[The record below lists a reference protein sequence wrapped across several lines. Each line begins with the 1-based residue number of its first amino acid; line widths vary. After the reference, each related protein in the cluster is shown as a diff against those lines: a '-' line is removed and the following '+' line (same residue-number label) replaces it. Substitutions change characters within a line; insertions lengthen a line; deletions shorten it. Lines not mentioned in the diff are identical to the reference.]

1 MTIQTIGSAS
11 VALYLTPADLRE
23 RGLTPSGLT
32 LERALEIT
40 RTAFQEAGILLDG
53 SIEIEAY
60 PDTCGV
66 LVFAHV
72 RPPERVWYSF
82 ETLDALLD
90 AAHAL
95 PAPAPD
101 AALSWWEG
109 RWWIRSRSPTACR
122 SSAARRRG
130 RPIWTP
136 SWPST
141 AASFSPR
148 ARWTPCAPISRSEP
162 LTNVL

>member
-82 ETLDALLD
+82 ETLDTLLD
-90 AAHAL
+90 AAHAPVSYTHLTL
-95 PAPAPD
+95 P
-101 AALSWWEG
+101 
-109 RWWIRSRSPTACR
+109 
-122 SSAARRRG
+122 
-130 RPIWTP
+130 
-136 SWPST
+136 
-141 AASFSPR
+141 
-148 ARWTPCAPISRSEP
+148 
-162 LTNVL
+162 TN

>member
-40 RTAFQEAGILLDG
+40 RSAFQEAGILLDG
-53 SIEIEAY
+53 SIEIEAD

-109 RWWIRSRSPTACR
+109 RWWISLAGTQEQIANRLSEF
-122 SSAARRRG
+122 G
-130 RPIWTP
+130 RAEAGQAYLDAVLAEHGRLI
-136 SWPST
+136 
-141 AASFSPR
+141 FSEGALDALR
-148 ARWTPCAPISRSEP
+148 AHFP
-162 LTNVL
+162 V

>member
-11 VALYLTPADLRE
+11 VALYLSPTDLRE

-40 RTAFQEAGILLDG
+40 RSAFREAGITLDG

-82 ETLDALLD
+82 ETLDALLE
-90 AAHAL
+90 AVHAL
-95 PAPAPD
+95 SAPAPD
-101 AALSWWEG
+101 AALSWWED
-109 RWWIRSRSPTACR
+109 RWWISLAGSQEHTANR
-122 SSAARRRG
+122 LSEFG
-130 RPIWTP
+130 RAEAGQAYLDAVLAEHGRLI
-136 SWPST
+136 
-141 AASFSPR
+141 FPR
-148 ARWTPCAPISRSEP
+148 DALDALRAHFP
-162 LTNVL
+162 V